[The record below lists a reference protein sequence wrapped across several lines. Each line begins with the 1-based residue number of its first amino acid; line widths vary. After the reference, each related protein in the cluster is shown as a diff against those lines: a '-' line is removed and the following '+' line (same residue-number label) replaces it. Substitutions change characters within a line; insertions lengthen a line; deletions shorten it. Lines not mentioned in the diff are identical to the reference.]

1 MFTCSS
7 DGSISAVHCGNWQ
20 IEKHWLKAHKGCTVH
35 SLAIHHSGKLALS
48 TGEDGVLRTWNL
60 IKGRPA
66 YATNLVPKL
75 KLDAKWI
82 TIVKWSPDGDK
93 YLLAV
98 NRNIYVYSVETA
110 SIEKEFTFNSKVI
123 CVEFLSNT
131 LIAIGHENGEITFY
145 NLELVDPHVINIKAH
160 DMRVK
165 CIAHMSD
172 LLVSASSS
180 GEIKL
185 WRYNISSM
193 KLLQT
198 VNCGARITCLS
209 LASIF
214 KQEKYEENLVEVKDE
229 EKDLTE
235 EEEESDLTLKEVV
248 EVIDEGE
255 NLTEKKKTDEKKN
268 FKVKSKNNKKVK
280 TLQISDK
287 EKDSVEQIVEVTD
300 ENESLT
306 EEKDKQENFK
316 TKSKKNK
323 KVKTSQIPS
332 KNHQNRDVKK
342 RKLMKE
348 EIVQISKKKKK
359 KTID

>member
-1 MFTCSS
+1 M
-7 DGSISAVHCGNWQ
+7 
-20 IEKHWLKAHKGCTVH
+20 
-35 SLAIHHSGKLALS
+35 
-48 TGEDGVLRTWNL
+48 
-60 IKGRPA
+60 
-66 YATNLVPKL
+66 PKL

-82 TIVKWSPDGDK
+82 TIVKWSPDGNK

-110 SIEKEFTFNSKVI
+110 GIEKEFTFNSKVI
-123 CVEFLSNT
+123 CVEFLNNT

-145 NLELVDPHVINIKAH
+145 NLEIVDPHVINIKAH
-160 DMRVK
+160 DLRVK
-165 CIAHMSD
+165 CIAHMSN

-185 WRYNISSM
+185 WRYNSSSM

-229 EKDLTE
+229 EKELTKE
-235 EEEESDLTLKEVV
+235 EDEESDLTLKEVV
-248 EVIDEGE
+248 EVTDEGE
-255 NLTEKKKTDEKKN
+255 NLIEEKKIDEKKN
-268 FKVKSKNNKKVK
+268 FKVKSKNDEKVK
-280 TLQISDK
+280 TLQIPDK
-287 EKDSVEQIVEVTD
+287 EKDSIENIIEVTD
-300 ENESLT
+300 EKKSLI
-306 EEKDKQENFK
+306 EEKDKKKNVK
-316 TKSKKNK
+316 IKSKKNK
-323 KVKTSQIPS
+323 KMKTSQIPS

-342 RKLMKE
+342 RKLKE